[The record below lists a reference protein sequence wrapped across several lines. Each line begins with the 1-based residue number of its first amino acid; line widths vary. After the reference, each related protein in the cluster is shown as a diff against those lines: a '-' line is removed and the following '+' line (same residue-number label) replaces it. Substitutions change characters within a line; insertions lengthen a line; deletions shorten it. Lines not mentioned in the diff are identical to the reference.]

1 MDVLQSIWNVV
12 IALGQLV
19 VDLVQFVSPWVP
31 LLAWIAFWLC
41 AVNWRQ
47 LYPIL
52 EKGGII
58 GVILTALMAVLIWSV
73 ISVPEGGYHYLYGLK
88 VSNAPGKAIYVTSL
102 VVIAFLC
109 GTVQLS
115 GACDRFCCF
124 KDPEPQEDSH

>member
-1 MDVLQSIWNVV
+1 MEVIQSIWNVV
-12 IALGQLV
+12 IAISQL
-19 VDLVQFVSPWVP
+19 LVELVHFISPWVP

-41 AVNWRQ
+41 AVNWRR

-58 GVILTALMAVLIWSV
+58 GVILTALMAILIWSV

-88 VSNAPGKAIYVTSL
+88 VSNVPGKTIYVTSL

-124 KDPEPQEDSH
+124 KDSEPQTDSH